1 MNNEKF
7 KLTLS
12 APIDKNGL
20 VIKLTVD
27 EGLHTL
33 HIKHYPEFTWY
44 VFGLLLS
51 LPIIFVLAL
60 LIDWGILFYSA
71 ILFGF
76 ILYNIFYERA
86 FVCVINSNIGMI
98 NYHRSGILMS
108 PLDEQKGRYNITSVK
123 QLEMLQHYRRGGDTF
138 QIYLRLNDGQR
149 IQLSPSNLSFSECQT
164 YAKKICEFLGSEIPI
179 KAVG

>member
-1 MNNEKF
+1 M
-7 KLTLS
+7 
-12 APIDKNGL
+12 
-20 VIKLTVD
+20 
-27 EGLHTL
+27 
-33 HIKHYPEFTWY
+33 
-44 VFGLLLS
+44 FGLLLS

-60 LIDWGILFYSA
+60 LINWGILFYSA

-86 FVCVINSNIGMI
+86 FVCVINSDIGMI

-108 PLDEQKGRYNITSVK
+108 PLDEQKVNTI
-123 QLEMLQHYRRGGDTF
+123 LQASSSWKCSNTTDEEEHIF